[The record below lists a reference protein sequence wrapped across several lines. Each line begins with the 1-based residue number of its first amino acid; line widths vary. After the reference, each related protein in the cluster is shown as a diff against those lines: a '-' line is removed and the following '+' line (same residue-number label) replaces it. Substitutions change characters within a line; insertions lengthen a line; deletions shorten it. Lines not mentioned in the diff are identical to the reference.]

1 MTKVNKTKD
10 QDKTTVSIAFT
21 NRDLAR
27 CQRAAEFCG
36 IELQEWAWQSI
47 MTSME
52 CDEESMEVD
61 GAGSITNSH
70 HRSTL
75 LGKKSPG
82 WRYRASLPEP
92 KARRLSL

>member
-1 MTKVNKTKD
+1 MTKVNKTND
-10 QDKTTVSIAFT
+10 QDKTTISIAFT

-36 IELQEWAWQSI
+36 IQLQAWAWQSI

-61 GAGSITNSH
+61 GSGSITNSH
-70 HRSTL
+70 PRSTPVGEKRL
-75 LGKKSPG
+75 G